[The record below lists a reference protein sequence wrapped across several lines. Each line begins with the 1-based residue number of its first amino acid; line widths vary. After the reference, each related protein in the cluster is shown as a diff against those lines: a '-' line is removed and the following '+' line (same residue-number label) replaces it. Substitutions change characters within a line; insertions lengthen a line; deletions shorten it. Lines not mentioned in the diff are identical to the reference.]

1 MIYRAVRKPKTLQ
14 VAARKTMR
22 PPGNVPYF
30 VDNIWE
36 WLRPKDMPTRRL
48 AAFASPSTGLAA
60 TAVAGSLDD
69 VYHVE
74 LLDSQSAVQLVHSKN
89 PRDAKY
95 HADIKNLRNVILRES
110 LGDEWAGQ
118 PLNLKGLAAAL
129 FTPCLSKSEVAEILE
144 HSEHLNPDTIRAAS
158 TFWHDVEWLH
168 LGDTLPSQEGEI
180 FFSGAYKLLKY
191 QDQEN

>member
-36 WLRPKDMPTRRL
+36 WLRPKGMPSRRL
-48 AAFASPSTGLAA
+48 AAFASPSADL
-60 TAVAGSLDD
+60 VANAIGGSLDD

-74 LLDSQSAVQLVHSKN
+74 LLDAQSALQLVQSKN

-95 HADIKNLRNVILRES
+95 HADIKNLRDVILRES
-110 LGDEWAGQ
+110 LGDGWAGQ
-118 PLNLKGLAAAL
+118 PLNHKGLAAAL
-129 FTPCLSKSEVAEILE
+129 FTPCLSKNEVAEILE
-144 HSEHLNPDTIRAAS
+144 HSEHLNADTIRAVS
-158 TFWHDVEWLH
+158 TFWDDVEWLRP
-168 LGDTLPSQEGEI
+168 GDALPSQEGEI

-191 QDQEN
+191 QD